1 MPPARHTLN
10 NPDKIA
16 VIGSYIPRRCGIA
29 TFSADLLDSMRLE
42 APDSELWAV
51 AMNDNPLGYD
61 YPSEVQFEIGQRMI
75 ADYRTAV
82 DFLNLNGVDAISL
95 QHEFGIYGGKAGNN
109 VVRLLQ
115 NLRMPVV
122 STLHT
127 VLEQPDKDQEQ
138 VIRAIGSLSD
148 RVVVMSAH
156 AALILREVYG
166 VAPGQIAIIP
176 HGVPDMALPR
186 FVVSQGRVRHDRQEG
201 GPYLRPDVPR
211 QGL

>member
-1 MPPARHTLN
+1 MPPARQTPN
-10 NPDKIA
+10 NPAKIA

-115 NLRMPVV
+115 
-122 STLHT
+122 
-127 VLEQPDKDQEQ
+127 
-138 VIRAIGSLSD
+138 
-148 RVVVMSAH
+148 
-156 AALILREVYG
+156 
-166 VAPGQIAIIP
+166 
-176 HGVPDMALPR
+176 
-186 FVVSQGRVRHDRQEG
+186 
-201 GPYLRPDVPR
+201 
-211 QGL
+211 